1 MHKNNVQQPDDI
13 DCNAVNESNNEY
25 LTPSTIDHNKD
36 KYYWFAAMRQMIH
49 FI

>member
-1 MHKNNVQQPDDI
+1 MKMHKNNVQQPDDI

-36 KYYWFAAMRQMIH
+36 NINDLPQCAK
-49 FI
+49 